1 MDSFD
6 AEYTI
11 QFRQARNSSWAMRFL
26 CIAVV
31 LPRDEVSRVEF
42 QNFSI
47 QRRQHRA
54 LHAGSEL
61 LPVYRGWSRLQT
73 PMADYLRP
81 QRLSRQHFDRR
92 LHEALSWRIKDPA
105 QSSSATLLPPDFT
118 SITWERTASAGDR
131 SSHPICY
138 RHQSQCHR
146 RVMPREA
153 AQERAAKYCRGFPCY
168 FHSHP
173 LVWVFPSASTSNSKS
188 WATVLSRANL
198 EAAEL

>member
-54 LHAGSEL
+54 LHDGSEL

-92 LHEALSWRIKDPA
+92 LHEALSWRIKDLA

-118 SITWERTASAGDR
+118 SITWERTASR
-131 SSHPICY
+131 RRPVFSSH
-138 RHQSQCHR
+138 
-146 RVMPREA
+146 
-153 AQERAAKYCRGFPCY
+153 
-168 FHSHP
+168 
-173 LVWVFPSASTSNSKS
+173 LLSTSV
-188 WATVLSRANL
+188 TVPPSRSAKGSRPG
-198 EAAEL
+198 ASR